1 MRTNKLL
8 VKFADN
14 QVVSYDR
21 IVERHSQAGRRFLLN
36 WGEKMYIEIT
46 IDLTKYNGKII
57 DLRLSDY
64 YTMKK
69 MIDIAWQA
77 NSISKTPREGYW
89 VRVVNKEKIF
99 PGHLTLANCGIT
111 TGDRIEII

>member
-1 MRTNKLL
+1 MKK
-8 VKFADN
+8 V
-14 QVVSYDR
+14 
-21 IVERHSQAGRRFLLN
+21 
-36 WGEKMYIEIT
+36 YIEIT
-46 IDLTKYNGKII
+46 VDLSKYDGKII

-77 NSISKTPREGYW
+77 SSISKNPREGHW
-89 VRVVNKEKIF
+89 VRVVNKGKIF
-99 PGHLTLANCGIT
+99 PGHLTLAHCGIT

>member
-1 MRTNKLL
+1 
-8 VKFADN
+8 
-14 QVVSYDR
+14 
-21 IVERHSQAGRRFLLN
+21 
-36 WGEKMYIEIT
+36 MYIEIT
-46 IDLTKYNGKII
+46 IDLCNYEGDVM

-77 NSISKTPREGYW
+77 KAISKTPREGHW
-89 VRVVNKEKIF
+89 VRVVNKDRLF
-99 PGHLTLANCGIT
+99 PGHLTLAHCGIT